1 MSPRR
6 HFLIV
11 ATIWAVLSA
20 IGIVLVAGMQIM
32 PVVASR
38 QAEIENAA
46 FVFMTAASVPV
57 LLLVVVPM
65 VYAAVRFR
73 ARPGDPDGDGPPIHG
88 HRRFELAWVGL
99 SLLAVAGL
107 AVYGTVGILEIRGSE
122 PPTLEVR
129 ALEVRAVASQWN
141 WQFEYPGT
149 NIRSK
154 ELVLPVGERVH
165 IVITAKDV
173 IHSFSIP
180 AFGVKQD
187 AVPGRET
194 WFNVTPTFTGDY
206 GAQCAEMCGVGH
218 TLMLA
223 EVHVLEP
230 AEFTAWLAEQQKA
243 ATP

>member
-1 MSPRR
+1 VPDTTSARR

-11 ATIWAVLSA
+11 AAIWAVLST
-20 IGIVLVAGMQIM
+20 IGIVLVAGMQVM

-38 QAEIENAA
+38 EAEIENAA
-46 FVFMTAASVPV
+46 FVLMTAASVPV

-88 HRRFELAWVGL
+88 HRRFELAWVAL
-99 SLLAVAGL
+99 SLVAVAGL
-107 AVYGTVGILEIRGSE
+107 ALYGSIGILEIRGSE
-122 PPTLEVR
+122 PPTLEVH
-129 ALEVRAVASQWN
+129 AIASQWK
-141 WQFEYPGT
+141 WEFEYPGT
-149 NIRSK
+149 RVKAK
-154 ELVLPVGERVH
+154 ELTLPAGERVH

-173 IHSFSIP
+173 VHSFSIP

-194 WFNVTPTFTGDY
+194 YFNVTPTFTGEY

-218 TLMLA
+218 TLMQV
-223 EVHVLEP
+223 EVRVLEP
-230 AEFTAWLAEQQKA
+230 AAFDAWLAEEARKA
-243 ATP
+243 DTP

>member
-32 PVVASR
+32 PVIASR

-46 FVFMTAASVPV
+46 FVMMTAASVPV
-57 LLLVVVPM
+57 LLLIVVPM
-65 VYAAVRFR
+65 VYAVVRFR

-99 SLLAVAGL
+99 SLAAVAGL
-107 AVYGTVGILEIRGSE
+107 AVYGTIGILEIRGSE
-122 PPTLEVR
+122 PPVLEVK
-129 ALEVRAVASQWN
+129 AIASQWK

-149 NIRSK
+149 NVKTK
-154 ELVLPVGERVH
+154 ELTLPVGERVH

-173 IHSFSIP
+173 VHSFAIP

-194 WFNVTPTFTGDY
+194 WFNVTPTFTGEY
-206 GAQCAEMCGVGH
+206 GAQCAEMCGTGH
-218 TLMLA
+218 TLMVVA
-223 EVHVLEP
+223 VRVLEP
-230 AEFTAWLAEQQKA
+230 ADFAAWLAEEQRKPPA
-243 ATP
+243 P

>member
-1 MSPRR
+1 M
-6 HFLIV
+6 V

-20 IGIVLVAGMQIM
+20 LGIVLVVGMQIM

-73 ARPGDPDGDGPPIHG
+73 ARPGEADGDGPPIHG
-88 HRRFELAWVGL
+88 HRQFELTWVGL
-99 SLLAVAGL
+99 SFVAVAVL
-107 AVYGTVGILEIRGSE
+107 AVYGTIGILEIRGSE
-122 PPTLEVR
+122 PP
-129 ALEVRAVASQWN
+129 AIEVRAVASQWK

-149 NIRSK
+149 NIKSK

-230 AEFTAWLAEQQKA
+230 AEFTAWLAEEQQKA

>member
-1 MSPRR
+1 VPETISPRR

-11 ATIWAVLSA
+11 AAIWAVLST

-32 PVVASR
+32 PVIASHE
-38 QAEIENAA
+38 AEIENAA
-46 FVFMTAASVPV
+46 FVLMTAASVPV

-99 SLLAVAGL
+99 SIATVAGL
-107 AVYGTVGILEIRGSE
+107 ALYGSIGILEIRGSE
-122 PPTLEVR
+122 PP
-129 ALEVRAVASQWN
+129 ALEVRAIASQWR
-141 WQFEYPGT
+141 WEFEYPGT
-149 NIRSK
+149 HVKVR
-154 ELVLPVGERVH
+154 ELTLPVGERVH

-173 IHSFSIP
+173 VHSFSIP

-194 WFNVTPTFTGDY
+194 YFNVTPTFTGEY
-206 GAQCAEMCGVGH
+206 GAQCAELCGVGH
-218 TLMLA
+218 TLMQ
-223 EVHVLEP
+223 VKVRVLEP
-230 AEFTAWLAEQQKA
+230 AAFDAWLAEEDRKPEAQ
-243 ATP
+243 

>member
-1 MSPRR
+1 MPDTTSPRR

-11 ATIWAVLSA
+11 ATIWVVLST

-32 PVVASR
+32 PVIAST
-38 QAEIENAA
+38 QAEIENRA
-46 FVFMTAASVPV
+46 FVLMTAASVPV

-73 ARPGDPDGDGPPIHG
+73 ARPGDADGDGPPIHG
-88 HRRFELAWVGL
+88 HRSFERAWVGL

-107 AVYGTVGILEIRGSE
+107 AVYGSIGILEIRGSE
-122 PPTLEVR
+122 PPVLEVR
-129 ALEVRAVASQWN
+129 AIGSQWK

-149 NIRSK
+149 NVRTK
-154 ELVLPVGERVH
+154 ELTLPLGQRVR

-173 IHSFSIP
+173 IHSFSVP

-194 WFNVTPTFTGDY
+194 YFNVTPTFTGDY
-206 GAQCAEMCGVGH
+206 GAQCAELCGTGH
-218 TLMLA
+218 TLMI
-223 EVHVLEP
+223 VKIHVLEP
-230 AEFTAWLAEQQKA
+230 AAFDAWLAEEARKPPEQ
-243 ATP
+243 

>member
-6 HFLIV
+6 HFLIA

-32 PVVASR
+32 PVIASR

-46 FVFMTAASVPV
+46 FVMMTAASVPV

-107 AVYGTVGILEIRGSE
+107 AVYGSIGILEIRGSE
-122 PPTLEVR
+122 PPVLEVK
-129 ALEVRAVASQWN
+129 AIASQWK

-149 NIRSK
+149 NVKTK
-154 ELVLPVGERVH
+154 ELTLPVGERVH
-165 IVITAKDV
+165 IVITAMDV
-173 IHSFSIP
+173 IHSFAIP

-194 WFNVTPTFTGDY
+194 WFNVTPTFTGEY
-206 GAQCAEMCGVGH
+206 GAQCAEMCGTGH
-218 TLMLA
+218 TQMVV
-223 EVHVLEP
+223 EVRVLEP
-230 AEFTAWLAEQQKA
+230 ADFAAWLAEEQRKPPA
-243 ATP
+243 P